1 MKKTLGSLGLLLA
14 FSFVLNSCGK
24 ADTSGCQP
32 ASIASEK
39 NAMVAYCTSSSITY
53 TEHSSGLLYQIIDP
67 GTGIA
72 PTTASTISV
81 VYTGKLFNGT
91 TFDATANPVSFPLSG
106 VIDGWKIGIPL
117 IKKGGRIKLII
128 PSALAY
134 SCTGSGN
141 SIPPNTP
148 LYFDVTLTDVK

>member
-1 MKKTLGSLGLLLA
+1 MKKVLGLLLVG
-14 FSFVLNSCGK
+14 SVLLNSCSK
-24 ADTSGCQP
+24 SDTSGCKP
-32 ASIASEK
+32 ASVASEK
-39 NAMVAYCTSSSITY
+39 AQMVAYCSANGINY
-53 TEHSSGLLYQIIDP
+53 TEDVSGLLYEI
-67 GTGIA
+67 IA
-72 PTTASTISV
+72 PGSGPAPAITSTISV

-91 TFDATANPVSFPLSG
+91 TFDATANPISLPLSG
-106 VIDGWKIGIPL
+106 VIDGWKIGIPF

-134 SCTGSGN
+134 SCTGAGA

>member
-24 ADTSGCQP
+24 TDISGCQP

-39 NAMVAYCTSSSITY
+39 NTMVAYCTSSNITY
-53 TEHSSGLLYQIIDP
+53 IEHSSGLLYQIIDP